1 MTLNDINVEE
11 ALERVPQQLKKDR
24 MVSQSLRAA
33 IVVLMLRVKLRVDRR
48 QLPKGRTCRP
58 VGVETRQVQD
68 IVIQAVVTEYQAEVL
83 EDDQGQRDVA
93 PFPEGV
99 TRPLQYGPHLKAHGV
114 YLSPY
119 PRVADVSMRPGAEHR
134 HAVRLQTGGLPAG
147 RVVCR
152 VGYPGAT

>member
-11 ALERVPQQLKKDR
+11 ALERVRQQLKKDL

-48 QLPKGRTCRP
+48 QL
-58 VGVETRQVQD
+58 
-68 IVIQAVVTEYQAEVL
+68 
-83 EDDQGQRDVA
+83 DVA

-119 PRVADVSMRPGAEHR
+119 PRVADVSMRLGAEHR

-147 RVVCR
+147 RAVCR